1 MGQADAR
8 APSALIRS
16 LPAAPGIYRF
26 RDQRA
31 SVLYIGRAV
40 NLRRRVAS
48 YWGGLSSR
56 GHLTPMVSR
65 IARVQALVCD
75 SEHEAAWLERNLL
88 ERELPR
94 WNRSAGGQEVPVY
107 IRLDLRPRSSGLKVV
122 HDARPSPAARY
133 FGPYLGGL
141 RVRLAVSA
149 LHRVMPVTYAADGLR
164 GWNRDM
170 ARALGIGPS
179 DRAVLTEALTAVLE
193 RDAEAV
199 AWFRAEL
206 VRRRDGAVAEL
217 AFERAARLQEE
228 IRAAEW
234 VTSEQKVTQATLA
247 DFVVHGWAM
256 QEDGEGNGGVLVSL
270 AVEAGRLR
278 TWRQRPCG
286 RAMADPLV
294 AATPAAWR
302 PFAQRN
308 AELAAELD
316 RARSRGGSRPSRS

>member
-1 MGQADAR
+1 MGQADAG
-8 APSALIRS
+8 APSGLVGS
-16 LPAAPGIYRF
+16 LPPAPGVYRF

-31 SVLYIGRAV
+31 RVLYIGRAV

-56 GHLTPMVSR
+56 GHLAPMVSR
-65 IARVQALVCD
+65 IARVQALACD

-94 WNRSAGGQEVPVY
+94 WNRTAGGQEVPVY

-149 LHRVMPVTYAADGLR
+149 LHRVMPLAYPAHLPFPLHGLR

-170 ARALGIGPS
+170 ARARGIGPS
-179 DRAVLTEALTAVLE
+179 DRAALTEELIAVLE

-206 VRRRDGAVAEL
+206 ERRRDSAAAEL

-234 VTSEQKVTQATLA
+234 VTSEQKVTQATPA
-247 DFVVHGWAM
+247 DFGVHGWA
-256 QEDGEGNGGVLVSL
+256 DGMLVSF

-286 RAMADPLV
+286 
-294 AATPAAWR
+294 
-302 PFAQRN
+302 Q
-308 AELAAELD
+308 
-316 RARSRGGSRPSRS
+316 

>member
-1 MGQADAR
+1 MGRADAG
-8 APSALIRS
+8 APSALVGP
-16 LPAAPGIYRF
+16 LPPVPGVYRF
-26 RDQRA
+26 RDQR
-31 SVLYIGRAV
+31 SIVLYIGRAV

-48 YWGGLSSR
+48 YWSGLGSR
-56 GHLTPMVSR
+56 GHLAPMVSR

-122 HDARPSPAARY
+122 HEARPSPAARY

-141 RVRLAVSA
+141 KVRLAVSA
-149 LHRVMPVTYAADGLR
+149 LHRVMPVAYAADGLR

-170 ARALGIGPS
+170 ARARGIGPS
-179 DRAVLTEALTAVLE
+179 DRAVLTEALTAILE

-206 VRRRDGAVAEL
+206 VRRRDSAVAEL

-228 IRAAEW
+228 ILAAEW
-234 VTSEQKVTQATLA
+234 VTSEQKVTQATPA
-247 DFVVHGWAM
+247 DFVIHGWV
-256 QEDGEGNGGVLVSL
+256 GGRLVSL

-286 RAMADPLV
+286 RAAAAPLV
-294 AATPAAWR
+294 AATPAAWV

-308 AELAAELD
+308 AELAAQLD
-316 RARSRGGSRPSRS
+316 RARSRSPAKQ